1 MSRLR
6 AAVAMA
12 GAIALVSG
20 CGGDSSSGGSAVS
33 DDGYVA
39 EVQARVDQQ
48 YKGTF
53 QSPPTTAPRA
63 PRDYKVWVISCG
75 EQVTYCAEG
84 SKGLKEAG
92 RSLGWD
98 VDVFDTKGNPASLGD
113 GVSQAVAA
121 GADAV
126 IPWLIDC
133 SSARG
138 QLQAAKRKGVTLLG
152 IESLDCS
159 ETDESQE
166 PLYDGAVEY
175 AEGTFSEFIGAYGRQ
190 QADWIIAKT
199 DGKAK
204 TLVFE
209 NSESQGVKIQNAG
222 LYEQLRACEGCEVV
236 KVPFTYSEL
245 GNALQSKAEQAL
257 IKNPDAN
264 SVYANIDAI
273 ISSGVGPAIQS
284 QNRGSMFVM
293 GAEGLAPA
301 PDLVRAGIQQDAG
314 IGFVPKW
321 EGYAAVDSLIRLAN
335 GEKVESSG
343 IGLQTWDKDH
353 NLPSEGGS
361 FEAPIDFVAAYE
373 KAWRVG

>member
-1 MSRLR
+1 MSRLS
-6 AAVAMA
+6 AVVAMA
-12 GAIALVSG
+12 AVVLVAG
-20 CGGDSSSGGSAVS
+20 CGDGSSSSRGSGSS
-33 DDGYVA
+33 DGAYVA
-39 EVQARVDQQ
+39 EVKARVDEQ

-53 QSPPTTAPRA
+53 QPPPAKAPAA
-63 PRDYKVWVISCG
+63 PKGYKVWVISCG

-92 RSLGWD
+92 KLLGWD
-98 VDVFDTKGNPASLGD
+98 VNVFDSKGNAASLGD

-126 IPWLIDC
+126 VPWLIDC
-133 SSARG
+133 SSGRG
-138 QLQAAKRKGVTLLG
+138 QLQAAKRKGVKIFG
-152 IESLDCS
+152 VESLDCN
-159 ETDESQE
+159 ETDEAQD
-166 PLYDGAVEY
+166 PLYDGAVRY
-175 AEGTFSEFIGAYGRQ
+175 AEGSFAEFISAYGRQ

-209 NSESQGVKIQNAG
+209 NTESQGVKIQNKG
-222 LYEQLRACEGCEVV
+222 LYEQLEGCEGCEVV

-264 SVYANIDAI
+264 SVYTNIDAI

-284 QNRGSMFVM
+284 QNRGSMFVI
-293 GAEGLAPA
+293 GAEGIAPA
-301 PDLVRAGIQQDAG
+301 PDLVRTGIQQDAG

-321 EGYAAVDSLIRLAN
+321 EGYAAVDGLIRVEN

-353 NLPSEGGS
+353 NLPPEGGS
-361 FEAPIDFVAAYE
+361 FEAPIDFVSAYK
-373 KAWRVG
+373 KAWNVP